1 VALLF
6 TQYTP
11 YRLPNG
17 QQIEI
22 TNEYKENYYRNV
34 INSIEEYAPG
44 FEKLIIGRDMLFPS
58 DLEEQFSLT
67 GKHFHSI
74 FSFQIFFQNTG
85 GNIFHGA
92 LPLDQLYSFRPAI
105 SCSNHRTPIHGLYLC
120 GSSNHPGGKKI
131 IRLKSA
137 MFSFLLIIG
146 GVTGMPGFN
155 AAMIMIDDWRRKK
168 ISFK

>member
-17 QQIEI
+17 KQIEI
-22 TNEYKENYYRNV
+22 TNEYKENYYRSV

-67 GKHFHSI
+67 GTHFNASFLVRTMFFKIKVGTFFMVHCPSINSIHFDQQYRVQIIELLFMVFIYVEVQIIQEVNHSI
-74 FSFQIFFQNTG
+74 
-85 GNIFHGA
+85 
-92 LPLDQLYSFRPAI
+92 
-105 SCSNHRTPIHGLYLC
+105 
-120 GSSNHPGGKKI
+120 
-131 IRLKSA
+131 
-137 MFSFLLIIG
+137 
-146 GVTGMPGFN
+146 
-155 AAMIMIDDWRRKK
+155 
-168 ISFK
+168 

>member
-17 QQIEI
+17 KQIEI
-22 TNEYKENYYRNV
+22 TKEYKENYYRNV

-44 FEKLIIGRDMLFPS
+44 FEKLIVGRDMLFPS

-67 GKHFHSI
+67 GKNISLK
-74 FSFQIFFQNTG
+74 FSFKNISIKG

-92 LPLDQLYSFRPAI
+92 LSLDQLYSFRPAI
-105 SCSNHRTPIHGLYLC
+105 SCSNHRTPIQGLYLC
-120 GSSNHPGGKKI
+120 GSSTHPGGKVI
-131 IRLKSA
+131 ELKSN
-137 MFSFLLIIG
+137 FSF
-146 GVTGMPGFN
+146 FSY
-155 AAMIMIDDWRRKK
+155 RR
-168 ISFK
+168 SYRYARF

>member
-67 GKHFHSI
+67 GKTFSFN
-74 FSFQIFFQNTG
+74 FSFQIFFFKIQVE
-85 GNIFHGA
+85 IFFMVHF
-92 LPLDQLYSFRPAI
+92 PLINFIHFDQQY
-105 SCSNHRTPIHGLYLC
+105 HVQ
-120 GSSNHPGGKKI
+120 I
-131 IRLKSA
+131 IE
-137 MFSFLLIIG
+137 LLFMVFIYVVVQIIQE
-146 GVTGMPGFN
+146 VT
-155 AAMIMIDDWRRKK
+155 K
-168 ISFK
+168 